1 MKQFNMIL
9 LCIIA
14 TIVIIPKTNAQ
25 EIQLFGPGVHQDLD
39 YRIETRSIC
48 VPNPTLDLEYDFGK
62 TFSENVNDAIRR
74 ERTAFKNTR
83 IGNYVHPQHY
93 TDPVDYA
100 HKIITA
106 LRKAYSEAYDIKVID
121 VPLDISVTNAA
132 QNHSCKMISCN
143 EFTHQSACTGSPRT
157 RLSAQ
162 VGDWGTCLMGYS
174 ENIAINT
181 SSTIE
186 AAIEWAI
193 FGMMYDDLACCRNG
207 HRENFLKCTYDASW
221 RMGFGYQKGKYSF
234 GSNRSYD
241 AWFMTWDYAKMGKST
256 LCSWGEDKGAK
267 SCPSPA
273 VVAIQNLNVQGQG
286 TCSSL
291 EVSWTTNKTDQVRNL
306 EVYLSVDGKPFSVA
320 STVSPQSGE
329 KYKASFNA
337 NGKEAKIFVKANTIP
352 GSFFSSAVST
362 FNLTD
367 CTTKEPEEEPENPQ
381 ADNGT
386 TDEVKDNVPAPQPD
400 PQPEPDPDRLVISPN
415 PAKTYIRLAGA
426 NFGSIYRIYNMDGKI
441 ALIGIYHGQLIQLSR
456 LKAGTYVIQVGDKS
470 GQFVKI

>member
-48 VPNPTLDLEYDFGK
+48 VPNPTVDLEYDFGK

-193 FGMMYDDLACCRNG
+193 FGMMYDDL
-207 HRENFLKCTYDASW
+207 
-221 RMGFGYQKGKYSF
+221 
-234 GSNRSYD
+234 
-241 AWFMTWDYAKMGKST
+241 
-256 LCSWGEDKGAK
+256 
-267 SCPSPA
+267 
-273 VVAIQNLNVQGQG
+273 
-286 TCSSL
+286 
-291 EVSWTTNKTDQVRNL
+291 
-306 EVYLSVDGKPFSVA
+306 
-320 STVSPQSGE
+320 
-329 KYKASFNA
+329 
-337 NGKEAKIFVKANTIP
+337 
-352 GSFFSSAVST
+352 
-362 FNLTD
+362 
-367 CTTKEPEEEPENPQ
+367 
-381 ADNGT
+381 
-386 TDEVKDNVPAPQPD
+386 
-400 PQPEPDPDRLVISPN
+400 
-415 PAKTYIRLAGA
+415 
-426 NFGSIYRIYNMDGKI
+426 
-441 ALIGIYHGQLIQLSR
+441 
-456 LKAGTYVIQVGDKS
+456 
-470 GQFVKI
+470 